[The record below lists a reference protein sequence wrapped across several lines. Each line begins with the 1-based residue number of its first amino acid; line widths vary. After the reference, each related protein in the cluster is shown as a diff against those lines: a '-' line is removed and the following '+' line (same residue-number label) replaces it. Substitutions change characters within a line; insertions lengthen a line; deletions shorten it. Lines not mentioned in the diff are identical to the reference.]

1 MKKYLFFLTAIILSV
16 IAISCDEKFTSTIV
30 VENSSKAEKENYD
43 DIITEI
49 MVSEGTSENYKTV
62 WSGELKYNKKVS
74 YDIDSGDYCIKIKG
88 TRLYTTSGTEKE
100 INEICSKGNPIEFR
114 NCDTKLFVWDGT
126 SLINK
131 GETELD

>member
-88 TRLYTTSGTEKE
+88 TRLYTK
-100 INEICSKGNPIEFR
+100 R
-114 NCDTKLFVWDGT
+114 NRKRNQRNLQQRKP
-126 SLINK
+126 N
-131 GETELD
+131 